1 MLAFADSPY
10 RLAAQERPADLEA
23 FSPRRAHLLHAAK
36 ETLVGKKTATEPP
49 SLLSSTPPSTTTP
62 VKPPQK
68 AQWPEPVRLLMQALG
83 PYAPELKEDFFNRLV
98 PYFRK
103 IKVAKGDILWQIND
117 PADSFY
123 VLETGILKAVY
134 NFPNQLMDPS
144 EAKAGND
151 LAYHHAISE
160 SMLPG
165 TIAGEMTFLAGIKR
179 NTTVSAERD
188 CILWKM
194 DTKDLKAMEEN
205 ERPGIARSF
214 RQCVLRASAES
225 ADGECLNFHPKKTK
239 LTIDLSLSVL
249 FGHLISG

>member
-1 MLAFADSPY
+1 MLSQQLIVHLFPDSPY

-36 ETLVGKKTATEPP
+36 ETLVGKKTSTDAT
-49 SLLSSTPPSTTTP
+49 SIFSSTPPSTTTP
-62 VKPPQK
+62 AKAPHK

-83 PYAPELKEDFFNRLV
+83 SYAPELKEDFFHRLV

-103 IKVAKGDILWQIND
+103 VKVTRGDILWQIND

-144 EAKAGND
+144 EGKGSEH
-151 LAYHHAISE
+151 LTYHHAISE

-188 CILWKM
+188 CILWRM
-194 DTKDLKAMEEN
+194 DTKDLKAMEEK
-205 ERPGIARSF
+205 ERLGIARSF

-225 ADGECLNFHPKKTK
+225 ADGESFRLCTVFTEQR
-239 LTIDLSLSVL
+239 
-249 FGHLISG
+249 

>member
-1 MLAFADSPY
+1 MTVRLLADSPY

-36 ETLVGKKTATEPP
+36 ETLVGKKTSAEPP
-49 SLLSSTPPSTTTP
+49 SILSSTPPTTTTP
-62 VKPPQK
+62 VKPQK

-98 PYFRK
+98 PYFHK
-103 IKVAKGDILWQIND
+103 TKVAKGEILWQIND
-117 PADSFY
+117 QADSFY

-134 NFPNQLMDPS
+134 NFPNQLMDVAQGKPGDELS
-144 EAKAGND
+144 
-151 LAYHHAISE
+151 YHHAISE

-225 ADGECLNFHPKKTK
+225 ADGK
-239 LTIDLSLSVL
+239 LTSLCDM
-249 FGHLISG
+249 